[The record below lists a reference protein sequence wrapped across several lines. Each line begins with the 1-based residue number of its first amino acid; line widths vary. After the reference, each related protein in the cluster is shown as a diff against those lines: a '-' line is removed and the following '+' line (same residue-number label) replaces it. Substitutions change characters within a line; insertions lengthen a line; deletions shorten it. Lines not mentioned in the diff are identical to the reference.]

1 VSSRAPTTA
10 EALLGV
16 PTHGRELAE
25 RVRAGFPIDVIQ
37 RLAGLSAF
45 SPAEL
50 AGIIKIPHRTLQ
62 RRREAGVFSATESD
76 RLYRLSTIVA
86 AALDLF
92 QGNAEHAKAWLC
104 KPLRYLHDRRPIDM
118 VDTGV
123 EAEHMLTYILQ
134 LEHGITP

>member
-1 VSSRAPTTA
+1 
-10 EALLGV
+10 V
-16 PTHGRELAE
+16 PTYGRELAE
-25 RVRAGFPIDVIQ
+25 RVRAGFPFNTIQ
-37 RLAGLSAF
+37 QLAGLSGF

-50 AGIIKIPHRTLQ
+50 AGIIKIPQRTLQ
-62 RRREAGVFSATESD
+62 RRRESGVFSATESD

-92 QGNAEHAKAWLC
+92 QGNAEHARKWLC

-118 VDTGV
+118 IETGV
-123 EAEHMLTYILQ
+123 ETELMLTYILQ

>member
-1 VSSRAPTTA
+1 
-10 EALLGV
+10 
-16 PTHGRELAE
+16 
-25 RVRAGFPIDVIQ
+25 VRAGFPIDVIQ

>member
-1 VSSRAPTTA
+1 MSSRGPTTA
-10 EALLGV
+10 GALLGV
-16 PTHGRELAE
+16 PTYGRELAE
-25 RVRAGFPIDVIQ
+25 RVRAGFPVDTIEQ
-37 RLAGLSAF
+37 LAGHSGF
-45 SPAEL
+45 SPVEL
-50 AGIIKIPHRTLQ
+50 AGIIKIPRRTLQ

-76 RLYRLSTIVA
+76 RLYRLSTLVA

-118 VDTGV
+118 VETGV
-123 EAEHMLTYILQ
+123 EAELMLTYILQ